1 MESKSS
7 DLRFFTAQERSFSDT
22 LEYCRSGEREI
33 SSKRKS
39 EEPLNERPSKRSRTS
54 LSPSD
59 SGNLIIH
66 CPSLSPDSST
76 KSSVR
81 SGSFSDPLEYC
92 RSGER
97 EISSK
102 RKSEEPLNERPSKRS
117 RTSLSPS
124 DSGNLIIHCPS
135 LSPDSSTESSVRS
148 EDSWFSA
155 LSTTESVQKT
165 KTSSKRKAPTD
176 VTEES
181 PRKRSR
187 LTITAEDHLETS
199 KGNLDVSSAEISYS
213 NTRAALQAKYT
224 ERDLLG
230 KGGYGSVYAG
240 YRNEDNLPVA
250 IKHISQSGSTRISI
264 EGENIDSVPL
274 EVLMMQRVQSGTPG
288 TSAAV
293 ALLDW
298 YDLEEELILVLE
310 RPVTCMDLHCY
321 VLETGSHITESEG
334 KILTKQ
340 LVDALIEI
348 HSRGVFHN
356 DIKVDNILI
365 EYDSAVPRARLI
377 DFGCSTFLTEGT
389 YHSPQGTPEFS
400 SPEWFITKSYRAEPA
415 SVWQLGVVVYSM
427 VHGCY
432 PFDTTEEV
440 IYKELHVDRKLSN
453 NCKDFLFKSLSKNP
467 ETRATLAALRDHR
480 WLA

>member
-1 MESKSS
+1 MESKFP
-7 DLRFFTAQERSFSDT
+7 DLRFFRAQERSFSNP
-22 LEYCRSGEREI
+22 LEYCRAGEREI

-54 LSPSD
+54 LSPSN
-59 SGNLIIH
+59 SCNLTVH
-66 CPSLSPDSST
+66 CPSLSSDSST

-81 SGSFSDPLEYC
+81 SEHSWF
-92 RSGER
+92 
-97 EISSK
+97 
-102 RKSEEPLNERPSKRS
+102 
-117 RTSLSPS
+117 
-124 DSGNLIIHCPS
+124 PS
-135 LSPDSSTESSVRS
+135 LSTS
-148 EDSWFSA
+148 
-155 LSTTESVQKT
+155 ESVPKT
-165 KTSSKRKAPTD
+165 KSSSKRKAPTD

-199 KGNLDVSSAEISYS
+199 KGNRDISSAEISNS

-230 KGGYGSVYAG
+230 KGGYGSVYDG

-250 IKHISQSGSTRISI
+250 IKHIPQKGVKRISI
-264 EGENIDSVPL
+264 KEENIDSVPL
-274 EVLMMQRVQSGTPG
+274 EVVMMQKVQSGTPG

-298 YDLEEELILVLE
+298 YDLEEELILILE
-310 RPVTCMDLHCY
+310 RPVPCMDLYDALTKGCRM
-321 VLETGSHITESEG
+321 TENG
-334 KILTKQ
+334 KKILTKQ

-365 EYDSAVPRARLI
+365 EYGSAIPRVRLI
-377 DFGCSTFLTEGT
+377 DFGCGTFLTEGT
-389 YHSPQGTPEFS
+389 YHSGQGTPDFS

-415 SVWQLGVVVYSM
+415 TVWQLGVVVYAM
-427 VHGCY
+427 VHGRY
-432 PFDTTEEV
+432 PFVTTAE
-440 IYKELHVDRKLSN
+440 IIKKELHVNGKLSN
-453 NCKDFLFKSLSKNP
+453 NCKDFLLKSLSKNP
-467 ETRATLAALRDHR
+467 ETRATLAALRDHP
-480 WLA
+480 WLV

>member
-1 MESKSS
+1 MKSKSS
-7 DLRFFTAQERSFSDT
+7 DLCFFRAEERSFLDP
-22 LEYCRSGEREI
+22 LECRLGEREN
-33 SSKRKS
+33 SCKRKS

-59 SGNLIIH
+59 SGNLKVH
-66 CPSLSPDSST
+66 CLSLSSDSST
-76 KSSVR
+76 ESSVC
-81 SGSFSDPLEYC
+81 SGSFLDPLEC
-92 RSGER
+92 RLGEH
-97 EISSK
+97 ENSCK
-102 RKSEEPLNERPSKRS
+102 RKSEEPLNERSSKRS

-124 DSGNLIIHCPS
+124 DSGNLKVHCLS
-135 LSPDSSTESSVRS
+135 LSSDSSTESSVCS
-148 EDSWFSA
+148 KDSWFPF
-155 LSTTESVQKT
+155 LSSESVPKT
-165 KTSSKRKAPTD
+165 KSSSKRKATTD

-181 PRKRSR
+181 PRKRGR
-187 LTITAEDHLETS
+187 LTATAEDHLETS
-199 KGNLDVSSAEISYS
+199 KGNLHVSSAEIFYS
-213 NTRAALQAKYT
+213 NTSAALHAKYT

-230 KGGYGSVYAG
+230 VGGYGAVYDG
-240 YRNEDNLPVA
+240 FRNEDNLPVA
-250 IKHISQSGSTRISI
+250 IKHIPQSRVKRISI
-264 EGENIDSVPL
+264 NEENIDSVPL
-274 EVLMMQRVQSGTPG
+274 EVVIMQKVQSGTPG
-288 TSAAV
+288 TSAVV

-310 RPVTCMDLHCY
+310 RPVPCMDLFDY
-321 VLETGSHITESEG
+321 VLRTESHITESEEI
-334 KILTKQ
+334 ILTKQ

-356 DIKVDNILI
+356 DIKLDNFLI
-365 EYDSAVPRARLI
+365 EYGSAVPRVRLI

-389 YHSPQGTPEFS
+389 YHSRQGTSVFS

-415 SVWQLGVVVYSM
+415 TVWQLGVAVYTM

-440 IYKELHVDRKLSN
+440 IYNELHVDRKLSN

-467 ETRATLAALRDHR
+467 ETRATLAALRDHP